1 MDSHRLV
8 QWKTSLL
15 KEEQFNTLKP
25 QSNLS
30 VIVSISMEDQVS
42 ELSTDGMSFTRLVQP
57 RIHSTN

>member
-42 ELSTDGMSFTRLVQP
+42 ELSTDGMSFMRLVQP